1 MAMTPTAGPP
11 IIVFDQDLTNGER
24 MAGYL
29 AENGL
34 PADVLDGTD
43 PLLERLEKRP
53 PRLVLLH
60 WGEDSRTPAIE
71 AVRRVRDISDVPCIL
86 RARQPDSVTDRV
98 AALESGADDWIPVE
112 VTIREVLA
120 RIRAVLR
127 RAGHHATAARYD
139 EALAQRVADVPLAPA
154 TPRHWRLSPERREL
168 YAPGGT
174 PCGLTSAEFDM
185 LHALVQQRGAPVSRD
200 VLSQVVFR
208 RPWYPQDRG
217 VDNIAARLRKKLATW
232 SRNPQVI
239 KPVRS
244 IGYVFTG
251 F

>member
-1 MAMTPTAGPP
+1 MTPTVGSP
-11 IIVFDQDLTNGER
+11 IIVFDSDIAGGER
-24 MAGYL
+24 VADYL

-34 PADVLDGTD
+34 PADVCGGTD
-43 PLLERLEKRP
+43 PLLRRLQQQP

-60 WGEDSRTPAIE
+60 WGETTPTPALE
-71 AVRRVRDISDVPCIL
+71 TVRQVRDVSDVPCIL

-127 RAGHHATAARYD
+127 RAGHDTAAARYD
-139 EALAQRVADVPLAPA
+139 EALAQRRSSLPLPPA
-154 TPRHWRLSPERREL
+154 ATRHWRLSPERREL

-185 LHALVQQRGAPVSRD
+185 LHVLVQQRGAPVPRD
-200 VLSQVVFR
+200 TLSVAVFR

-217 VDNIAARLRKKLATW
+217 IDNVAARLRKKLATW

-239 KPVRS
+239 KPVRG